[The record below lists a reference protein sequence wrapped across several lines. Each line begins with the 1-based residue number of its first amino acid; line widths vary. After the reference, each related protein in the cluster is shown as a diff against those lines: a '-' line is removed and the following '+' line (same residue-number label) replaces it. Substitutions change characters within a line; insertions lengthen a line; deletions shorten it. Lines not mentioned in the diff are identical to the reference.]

1 MTYPQP
7 ITFVMWL
14 GLRARIGR
22 TNLKRGCSRICYGS
36 IALEISY
43 TPQLAIAPERSDQT
57 VFKSSNIMGWKK
69 HCLGVVLAAI
79 AAGCTA
85 ETPSSSPKQETKR
98 KNA

>member
-1 MTYPQP
+1 
-7 ITFVMWL
+7 
-14 GLRARIGR
+14 
-22 TNLKRGCSRICYGS
+22 
-36 IALEISY
+36 
-43 TPQLAIAPERSDQT
+43 LAIAPERSDQT